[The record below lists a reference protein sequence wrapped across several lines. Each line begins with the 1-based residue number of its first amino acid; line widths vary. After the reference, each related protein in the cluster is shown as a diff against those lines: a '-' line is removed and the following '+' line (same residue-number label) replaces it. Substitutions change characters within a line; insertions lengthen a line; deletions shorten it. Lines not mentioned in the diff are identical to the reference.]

1 LKKTALDLKED
12 MNKRK
17 EKVKFL
23 EAKGDIGTATSSEE
37 KQACKGAL
45 QRAEGVEVNIYT
57 TQTKKQ
63 NYAYYLLLHFIT

>member
-1 LKKTALDLKED
+1 

-45 QRAEGVEVNIYT
+45 QRAEGVEVNIYAT
-57 TQTKKQ
+57 PTKKQ
-63 NYAYYLLLHFIT
+63 MMPIIFFYILLGE